1 MKNRKAKKKAN
12 PHLSESKNSDI
23 VFGSLLKR
31 IMPSPKTSQITV
43 FVILGVLIV
52 IAVVIIFLLIRSPE
66 IRVLD
71 EENPQAYVESCTR
84 EAVEKAIAILS
95 RQGGD
100 IKPKGAIT
108 HETEEIS
115 FLCFNYNFY
124 EPCINQRPLLIE
136 HIENEI
142 TDYIRPIVSDCFFNL
157 ESGLRKRYDIET
169 SQMDL
174 RTILKP
180 KTVTVEI
187 NKFLKLT
194 RNEEVRNFE
203 SFKMIMVHPIYNLA
217 EIAITIANQE
227 SSYCNFDELGYMVFY
242 PEYDIK
248 KFERGDSNLIYKLT
262 EIATGEG
269 FNFAIRSCP
278 LPPGY

>member
-1 MKNRKAKKKAN
+1 MEYKKSNKKAN
-12 PHLSESKNSDI
+12 SRFTKLKGSNS
-23 VFGSLLKR
+23 VFGSLFNKLF
-31 IMPSPKTSQITV
+31 PQPKTSQIAL

-52 IAVVIIFLLIRSPE
+52 IAIVIIFLLIRSLE
-66 IRVLD
+66 VRILD
-71 EENPQAYVESCTR
+71 EDNPQAFVESCTR

-100 IKPKGAIT
+100 IKPKGAIM
-108 HETEEIS
+108 HDTEEIS

-142 TDYIRPIVSDCFFNL
+142 TDYIKPIVSDCFFNL
-157 ESGLRKRYDIET
+157 ESSLRKRYDIET

-174 RTILKP
+174 KTILKP

-194 RNEEVRNFE
+194 RKEEVRDFE
-203 SFKMIMVHPIYNLA
+203 SFKMVMAHPIYNLA
-217 EIAITIANQE
+217 EIAITITNQE
-227 SSYCNFDELGYMVFY
+227 SRYCNFDELGYMVFY

-248 KFERGDSNLIYKLT
+248 KFERGDSNIIYKIT
-262 EIATGEG
+262 ERATEQN